1 MNIVIAPDS
10 FKECLS
16 ATEVAK
22 NIAKG
27 ILNVHPKAKITTL
40 PISDG
45 GEGLLESLVIPF
57 GGKIISVKV
66 QDPLERNINSH
77 YGILKDGKTA
87 VIELAKASGLELLN
101 DEEKDPLITT
111 TFGTGQLIKDALNKG
126 CRKFIIGIGGS
137 ATNDGGAGIAK
148 ALGAKF
154 LNANNEEIKQGGRN
168 LNTLNLIDL
177 SNFDEKGDM
186 EYLLALIINCK
197 FSSSDDKQSRSFGAD
212 DIIAIQLEVDNNEI
226 LKYWGKINWLSKPK
240 DHECYKSY
248 QDPFYGELKLNNNGL
263 EIEKAMFGDFDKT
276 DLEGL
281 HWIETEM
288 NWMYD
293 L

>member
-1 MNIVIAPDS
+1 MRYKKKWIDSSDERLTEYLFKVEKIVRPI
-10 FKECLS
+10 FK
-16 ATEVAK
+16 
-22 NIAKG
+22 N
-27 ILNVHPKAKITTL
+27 N
-40 PISDG
+40 G
-45 GEGLLESLVIPF
+45 GF
-57 GGKIISVKV
+57 
-66 QDPLERNINSH
+66 
-77 YGILKDGKTA
+77 
-87 VIELAKASGLELLN
+87 
-101 DEEKDPLITT
+101 
-111 TFGTGQLIKDALNKG
+111 
-126 CRKFIIGIGGS
+126 
-137 ATNDGGAGIAK
+137 
-148 ALGAKF
+148 
-154 LNANNEEIKQGGRN
+154 
-168 LNTLNLIDL
+168 DL